1 MADHPAA
8 ADHSAAADDPAEL
21 GVFGKSDPGLQ
32 YVLFTGY
39 RGDTSVTRTRI
50 PGMRVQ

>member
-1 MADHPAA
+1 VNAPNYCKQRRVMKPVAG
-8 ADHSAAADDPAEL
+8 L

-32 YVLFTGY
+32 YFFTGY
-39 RGDTSVTRTRI
+39 LGTSVTRTRTRI